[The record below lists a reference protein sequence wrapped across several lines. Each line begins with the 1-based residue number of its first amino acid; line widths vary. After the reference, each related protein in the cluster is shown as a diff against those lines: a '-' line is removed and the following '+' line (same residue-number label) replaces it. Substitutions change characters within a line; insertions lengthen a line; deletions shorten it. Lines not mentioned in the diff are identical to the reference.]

1 MTTGEDPCLCPTTTS
16 FSGRGDFGD
25 QPAPIQPQYARNE
38 PQSPAHQD
46 PNPCK
51 DPVWI
56 FQHDTIKHRL
66 STVTPQRDVND
77 DEIDAIIRLKRGI
90 IARMAQ
96 LDPNPFWTQQKESLV
111 ANGILNKDA
120 EFTRK
125 TLMEYFTKLET
136 EEGKESCI
144 YQKLLKTRE
153 NFARNGKFN

>member
-1 MTTGEDPCLCPTTTS
+1 
-16 FSGRGDFGD
+16 
-25 QPAPIQPQYARNE
+25 
-38 PQSPAHQD
+38 
-46 PNPCK
+46 
-51 DPVWI
+51 
-56 FQHDTIKHRL
+56 
-66 STVTPQRDVND
+66 VTPQRDVND

>member
-1 MTTGEDPCLCPTTTS
+1 MEKIPASAQPQLPFPGE
-16 FSGRGDFGD
+16 GDFAD
-25 QPAPIQPQYARNE
+25 QPAPIQPLYARNE
-38 PQSPAHQD
+38 PQSPAYQD